1 MARIQISPRCDRK
14 VFRSGTTS
22 GQTLVHTWSPF
33 QINHEMKEIERISF
47 PVTADHL
54 GCQFII
60 FFKENRKIL
69 FLQCIFIGRLCDNRL
84 NRNLLESQICQMQY
98 ILGKISVE
106 MGIGTADII
115 TLLIPAF
122 CKFLELRND
131 QVITSRPLPE
141 RTHTVI
147 HFFSSINT

>member
-1 MARIQISPRCDRK
+1 MEE
-14 VFRSGTTS
+14 V
-22 GQTLVHTWSPF
+22 
-33 QINHEMKEIERISF
+33 ERISF
-47 PVTADHL
+47 SVTADHL
-54 GCQFII
+54 RCQFII

-84 NRNLLESQICQMQY
+84 NRNLLESQIGQMQY
-98 ILGKISVE
+98 ILGKIGVE

-131 QVITSRPLPE
+131 QVIASRPLPE

-147 HFFSSINT
+147 HFFSSIDT

>member
-1 MARIQISPRCDRK
+1 MEE
-14 VFRSGTTS
+14 V
-22 GQTLVHTWSPF
+22 
-33 QINHEMKEIERISF
+33 ERISF
-47 PVTADHL
+47 SVAANHL
-54 GCQFII
+54 CCQFII

-131 QVITSRPLPE
+131 QVIASRPF
-141 RTHTVI
+141 RNGRI
-147 HFFSSINT
+147 RSFIFFSSINT